1 MGAYTGKNLYITFGG
16 TVVSGD
22 QRTLSK
28 NGSVDTVDTTAGADT
43 DKSYEL
49 TLRDATF
56 DITILDNGGDGS
68 AVRAALYEGNSGT
81 LIYAPEGTAVGK
93 PKYECYAHVTSFN
106 TSYPYDGEVEFQV
119 SLQKSGAWTYNY
131 EISGSTF

>member
-1 MGAYTGKNLYITFGG
+1 MTAYTGKNLYISFGG
-16 TVVSGD
+16 TVVSGK

-28 NGSVDTVDTTAGADT
+28 NGSMDTVDTTSGADT
-43 DKSYEL
+43 DKSYAT

-56 DITILDNGGDGS
+56 DITILDDGT
-68 AVRAALYEGNSGT
+68 AGANARQALAEGNSGT
-81 LIYAPEGTAVGK
+81 LIYGPEGTATGK

-119 SLQKSGAWTYNY
+119 SLQKSGNWTSNY
-131 EISGSTF
+131 EISSSTF

>member
-1 MGAYTGKNLYITFGG
+1 MHYTGKNLYITFGG

-43 DKSYEL
+43 DKSYAL

-56 DITILDNGGDGS
+56 EITILDNAGDGS
-68 AVRAALYEGNSGT
+68 TIRRALAEGNSGT
-81 LIYAPEGTAVGK
+81 LVYGPEGTVAGK
-93 PKYECYAHVTSFN
+93 PKYECYAYVTSFN
-106 TSYPYDGEVEFQV
+106 TEYPYAGEVEFQV

>member
-1 MGAYTGKNLYITFGG
+1 MHYTGKNLYITFGG

-43 DKSYEL
+43 DKSYAL

-68 AVRAALYEGNSGT
+68 AVRAALHEGNSGT
-81 LIYAPEGTAVGK
+81 LIYAPEGTAAGK

-106 TSYPYDGEVEFQV
+106 TAFPYDGEVEFQV
-119 SLQKSGAWTYNY
+119 SLQKSGTWTYNY